1 MNKFNCDSF
10 LFTKIGIRKTYEFP
24 KRKFVKPCGEQLIFE
39 KNIIILPARALIL
52 LRSKSLEDEFPP
64 SYSNS

>member
-1 MNKFNCDSF
+1 MTNFFDEFF
-10 LFTKIGIRKTYEFP
+10 LFTKIGILETYELP